1 MTLLEVS
8 YQTDPYKPGLTI
20 IEFLILASPFFITD
34 IFFFFLFFLVRAG
47 GGVKNDSEKHM
58 ETFGIKII
66 MIASFSQ

>member
-34 IFFFFLFFLVRAG
+34 IFLFLSLFLGSRPG
-47 GGVKNDSEKHM
+47 GGFKMIVKNIWKRLE
-58 ETFGIKII
+58 
-66 MIASFSQ
+66 

>member
-34 IFFFFLFFLVRAG
+34 IFLFLSLFLGSRPG
-47 GGVKNDSEKHM
+47 GGLK
-58 ETFGIKII
+58 
-66 MIASFSQ
+66 